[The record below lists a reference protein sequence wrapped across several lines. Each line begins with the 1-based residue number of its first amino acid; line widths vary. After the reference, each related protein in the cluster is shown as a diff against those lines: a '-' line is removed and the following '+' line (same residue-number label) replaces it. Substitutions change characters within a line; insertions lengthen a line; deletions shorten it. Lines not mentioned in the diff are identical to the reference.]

1 MAVLLLACACTTQPG
16 DLGEETV
23 AYGPAR
29 APVPLASA
37 APARRGG
44 AAEASLATPDR
55 RPQVLPGPRIIRGSG
70 DFLRR
75 GGAPE
80 GVAVTGADEV
90 SFNFVN
96 TDIREAVDGIL
107 GDTLGLTYVLD
118 PNVQGTITAR
128 SGRPVP
134 RASIMPTLETLLA
147 LAGAAITRTDGIYR
161 VEPMERAVARITPG
175 LVAVTDAQAGRG
187 YGLHIIPVRYAAVE
201 ALRETLAP
209 FVATGRSLV
218 ADPVRNLLVFAGPGG
233 EAADLVDLVE
243 TFDIDW
249 MAGMSFGIF
258 PLRRANPEDVAGE
271 LTQIFSQPDGPTGTT
286 AQEGAPAPQ
295 PGSAGAGGVR
305 FLPIQRLS
313 AVLAIARTPGQL
325 SEARQWIEI
334 LDLGDDAQDRRI
346 FIYFVQN
353 GRAAELGSVVAPLFG
368 SELTTAVPQTG
379 GFPSVSPGF
388 RSRDLGSFP
397 AGGGRRSGGEGFSID
412 DSDASQLRNGRGTSG
427 LAGNGQGGPTGMI
440 QSPRPF
446 PGTAAPSGPG
456 EAPAGDPEIRIIAD
470 EVNNALV
477 ILASE
482 ADFRMIEAALQRLDI
497 VPMQVL
503 IEATIAEVS
512 LTDQLRYGL
521 QWFFSAGNGSFSFNE
536 TGEVFNPQLFA
547 NPGQG
552 GPAFPGF
559 NFLYSS
565 TDARVVLNAL
575 SEVTE
580 VNVLSAPQLLVL
592 DNRTARL
599 SVGDQVPIPLRSSV
613 SVVDPDAPIVNDIEY
628 RDTGVIL
635 RITPRVNAGGLV
647 SLDIAQE
654 VSDVA
659 TNNSSNIDAPVIQQ
673 RTIQSSVAVQD
684 GESVALAGL
693 IRDSLGDGVTG
704 IPVLSDIPVLGN
716 LFKTTITQ
724 RRRTELLVLLTPR
737 VIGNRAQAR
746 AVTDELRRR
755 LNGAGRMIPGTGY
768 APPPNTGRR

>member
-1 MAVLLLACACTTQPG
+1 M
-16 DLGEETV
+16 
-23 AYGPAR
+23 
-29 APVPLASA
+29 PLASA

-44 AAEASLATPDR
+44 SAAASLATPDR
-55 RPQVLPGPRIIRGSG
+55 RPQVLSGPRIIQGSG

-75 GGAPE
+75 GGSAE

-96 TDIREAVDGIL
+96 TDIREVVDSIL

-128 SGRPVP
+128 TGRSVP

-147 LAGAAITRTDGIYR
+147 LAGAAITQADGVYR
-161 VEPMERAVARITPG
+161 VEPMERAATRIAPG
-175 LVAVTDAQAGRG
+175 LNAVTDAQASRG
-187 YGLHIIPVRYAAVE
+187 YGLYIIPVRYAAVE

-209 FVATGRSLV
+209 FVTAGRSLV

-233 EAADLVDLVE
+233 EAADLTDLVE
-243 TFDIDW
+243 TFDVDW

-271 LTQIFSQPDGPTGTT
+271 LTRIFSQSAGPAEATP
-286 AQEGAPAPQ
+286 QEGQSAPQ
-295 PGSAGAGGVR
+295 SGTAGAGGIR

-313 AVLAIARTPGQL
+313 AVLAIARSPGQL
-325 SEARQWIEI
+325 GEARQWIEI
-334 LDLGDDAQDRRI
+334 LDLGGDAQDQRI

-353 GRAAELGSVVAPLFG
+353 GRASELGSVVAPLFG
-368 SELTTAVPQTG
+368 GELTTAVPQTT

-388 RSRDLGSFP
+388 QSRDLTSS
-397 AGGGRRSGGEGFSID
+397 AGGGRSRQRTGGEGFSID
-412 DSDASQLRNGRGTSG
+412 GSGASQLREDQGTSG
-427 LAGNGQGGPTGMI
+427 IAGSRQRGPAGMT
-440 QSPRPF
+440 QSPQPF
-446 PGTAAPSGPG
+446 PGTAVPSGPG
-456 EAPAGDPEIRIIAD
+456 GTPAGDPAIRIIAD

-482 ADFRMIEAALQRLDI
+482 GDFRMIEAALQRLDI

-547 NPGQG
+547 NPSQV
-552 GPAFPGF
+552 GPTFPGF
-559 NFLYSS
+559 NFLYGS
-565 TDARVVLNAL
+565 TDARVVLTAL
-575 SEVTE
+575 SEVTD

-693 IRDSLGDGVTG
+693 IRDSLGDSVTG

-716 LFKTTITQ
+716 LFKTTTTQ

-746 AVTDELRRR
+746 AVTDELRGR
-755 LNGAGRMIPGTGY
+755 LNGAGRMFSETGS
-768 APPPNTGRR
+768 APRSNIRRQ